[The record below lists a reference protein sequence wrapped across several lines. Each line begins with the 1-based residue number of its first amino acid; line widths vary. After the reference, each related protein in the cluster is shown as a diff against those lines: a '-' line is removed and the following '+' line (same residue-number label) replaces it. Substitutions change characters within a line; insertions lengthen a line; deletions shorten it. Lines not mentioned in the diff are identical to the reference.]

1 MGGSSQYAKPKQQA
15 FQGQGNLGNISYA
28 PLEPLKVQSAGEEKI
43 GEGIESATKN
53 ISGSLLGAIQA
64 NYMNDQKLKQFK
76 QMYGGYNYMKP
87 DVNMGGD

>member
-1 MGGSSQYAKPKQQA
+1 MGGSSQYAKPQQQSL
-15 FQGQGNLGNISYA
+15 QGQRKLGDMSYA
-28 PLEPLKVQSAGEEKI
+28 PLEPWRVPSTGQEKI

-53 ISGSLLGAIQA
+53 IAGSLLGAIQA
-64 NYMNDQKLKQFK
+64 NYMNDQKMKQIQ